1 MGRKNGKQKT
11 EEFKQ
16 ALSGKSIPVLTVD
29 NKWYKLLREVDKVQ
43 VKKLEDELN
52 NLLKRQGK
60 LTTETKDIKLL
71 KKKLMAEIMPLMD
84 EAEKNERSDAYKQVE
99 QNKRLIEECNEK
111 LEAYQ
116 DELLE
121 LPREIDRVNMSLM
134 LLTMELCYD
143 AMQSNTDEIQK
154 IAQWARQMRIEL
166 KKQLVLKQE
175 MEQRNQAIYS
185 YMHDIFGADVVNLF
199 EMKYN
204 PESKQISKSSDEKK

>member
-204 PESKQISKSSDEKK
+204 PVSKQISKSSDEKK

>member
-11 EEFKQ
+11 EEFRQ

-29 NKWYKLLREVDKVQ
+29 NKWYRLLREVDKVQ

-52 NLLKRQGK
+52 SLLKRQGK
-60 LTTETKDIKLL
+60 LTTEAKDIKKL
-71 KKKLMAEIMPLMD
+71 KRKLMGEIMPLME

-99 QNKRLIEECNEK
+99 QNRRLIEECNEK
-111 LEAYQ
+111 LEEYQ

-143 AMQSNTDEIQK
+143 AMQSNTEKIQK
-154 IAQWARQMRIEL
+154 IAGWAAQMRIEL

-175 MEQRNQAIYS
+175 MEQKNYAIYS

-204 PESKQISKSSDEKK
+204 PESKQTSKSNNEKK

>member
-1 MGRKNGKQKT
+1 MGRKNSKQKT
-11 EEFKQ
+11 EEFRQ
-16 ALSGKSIPVLTVD
+16 ALSGKNIPVLTVD
-29 NKWYKLLREVDKVQ
+29 NKWYKLLSEVDKSK

-60 LTTETKDIKLL
+60 LTTETKEIKKL
-71 KKKLMAEIMPLMD
+71 KKQLMGEIIPLMD
-84 EAEKNERSDAYKQVE
+84 EAEKSGRGNSYEKVE
-99 QNKRLIEECNEK
+99 QNTRLIEECNAK
-111 LEAYQ
+111 LAEYQ
-116 DELLE
+116 DELLD

-143 AMQSNTDEIQK
+143 AMQSNTEEIQK
-154 IAQWARQMRIEL
+154 IAQWVSQMRIEL

-175 MEQRNQAIYS
+175 MEQKNYAIYS

-204 PESKQISKSSDEKK
+204 PESKNASESKNEHK